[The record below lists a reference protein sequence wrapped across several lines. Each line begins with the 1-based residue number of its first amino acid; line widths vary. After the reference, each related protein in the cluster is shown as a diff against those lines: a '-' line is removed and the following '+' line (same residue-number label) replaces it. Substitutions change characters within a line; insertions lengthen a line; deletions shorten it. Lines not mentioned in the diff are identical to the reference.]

1 MTKEEKQIGIVM
13 GVIICVL
20 IVFVAFAVTSIS
32 TSWSKLEPDVRER
45 GLKGILEDVWCG
57 EKGCDNVKK

>member
-20 IVFVAFAVTSIS
+20 IVFVAFAVTRIS
-32 TSWSKLEPDVRER
+32 AGWSKLEPDVRER

-57 EKGCDNVKK
+57 EKGCGNVKK